1 MKLNIEILGGI
12 KGITISPKTRQ
23 KLIDLLKSEHEHY
36 CGSEPQEITIIQRD
50 YPCVIGNCYEKII
63 AVFFKLFNAWAV
75 VIYKK
80 YGNHYSTQEYGNI
93 NDFEQIIIVRDY
105 AFKNTVNQIIQYLK
119 TSIPF

>member
-1 MKLNIEILGGI
+1 MKLNIEVLSRI

-23 KLIDLLKSEHEHY
+23 KLIDLLKSEHKHY
-36 CGSEPQEITIIQRD
+36 CGSEPQEITIIQRN
-50 YPCVIGNCYEKII
+50 YPCVKGGCYEKII

-80 YGNHYSTQEYGNI
+80 YGNYYSAKEYGDI
-93 NDFEQIIIVRDY
+93 KDFKEIIIVRDY

-119 TSIPF
+119 INFFN